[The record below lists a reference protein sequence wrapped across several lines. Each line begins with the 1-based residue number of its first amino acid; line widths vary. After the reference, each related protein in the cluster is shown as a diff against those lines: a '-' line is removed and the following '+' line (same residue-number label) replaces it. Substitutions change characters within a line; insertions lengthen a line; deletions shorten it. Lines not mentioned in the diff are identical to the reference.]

1 MFESISYIYI
11 YISSI
16 YIYIIHMYICI
27 YIYIHITYIYIYCII
42 HIYNVYIYIYISY
55 PYILTGKSQ
64 LLMMK
69 PPCLINHAGP
79 LPGFLLLATQQIPAV
94 PRSCPS
100 GCMKKPTQNMG
111 FKMIRIR
118 LNKNM
123 GFTGICHGFRQKRQ
137 KKSSSELPCYHDLT
151 NKDWNLV

>member
-1 MFESISYIYI
+1 
-11 YISSI
+11 
-16 YIYIIHMYICI
+16 MYNI
-27 YIYIHITYIYIYCII
+27 
-42 HIYNVYIYIYISY
+42 YIYIYISY

-64 LLMMK
+64 FLRMK
-69 PPCLINHAGP
+69 SPCLINHAGP

-111 FKMIRIR
+111 FKMIR

-123 GFTGICHGFRQKRQ
+123 GFTGICHEFRQKRKI
-137 KKSSSELPCYHDLT
+137 KKKFRVTMLP
-151 NKDWNLV
+151 